1 MHEMMDSSTFSD
13 SQAARA
19 LERLGHA
26 VRSLRAGLGASRA
39 DLADRTGL
47 SLRFLAQLEAGQ
59 GNISYLKLRRVAGAL
74 GVSVADLVERAEIQ
88 ADRPVA
94 LIGMRGAGKSTVGK
108 LLAQRLGVAF
118 VELDELVEEEAGMP
132 LGQIFEL
139 QGATYFRRLERD
151 VLARLLSRSERLVIA
166 TGGGLVT
173 DPDTFAFL
181 RRRACTV
188 WLKAMPRDH
197 WSRVMAQ
204 GDRRPMAD
212 RPDAMAELERLWTRR
227 IPLYA
232 GADFTAETSDKSVAE
247 VVETIATA
255 LTEETD
261 NTLNERTNTTS
272 QHTGQEN

>member
-1 MHEMMDSSTFSD
+1 MHEMMDSSTLSD

-26 VRSLRAGLGASRA
+26 VRSLRAGLGTSRA
-39 DLADRTGL
+39 DLAERAGL
-47 SLRFLAQLEAGQ
+47 SLRFLAQLEAGR

-74 GVSVADLVERAEIQ
+74 GVSVADLVERAESQ

-139 QGATYFRRLERD
+139 QGGTYFRRLERE

-212 RPDAMAELERLWTRR
+212 RPDAMAELERLWTHR

-272 QHTGQEN
+272 KHTGQEN

>member
-1 MHEMMDSSTFSD
+1 MHELMDSSTHSD
-13 SQAARA
+13 SQDARA

-39 DLADRTGL
+39 DLAERAGL
-47 SLRFLAQLEAGQ
+47 SLRFLAQLEAGR

-74 GVSVADLVERAEIQ
+74 GVSVADLVERAESQ

-108 LLAQRLGVAF
+108 LLAQRLGATF

-139 QGATYFRRLERD
+139 QGGTYFRRLERD
-151 VLARLLSRSERLVIA
+151 ALTRLLSRSERLVIA

-173 DPDTFAFL
+173 EPDTFALL
-181 RRRACTV
+181 RRRAYTV

-232 GADFTAETSDKSVAE
+232 GADLTAETSDKSVAG
-247 VVETIATA
+247 VVETIVTA

-272 QHTGQEN
+272 RHTRQEN